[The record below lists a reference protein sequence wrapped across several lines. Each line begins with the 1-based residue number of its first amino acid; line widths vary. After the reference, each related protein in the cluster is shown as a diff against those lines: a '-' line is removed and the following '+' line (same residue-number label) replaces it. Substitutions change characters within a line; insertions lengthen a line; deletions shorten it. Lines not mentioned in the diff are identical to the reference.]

1 MRLVELTTT
10 EWLSL
15 AGVVVAVVG
24 VGATLFVHLR
34 NRSFRG
40 TQKGLSLVQSTCPHS
55 TLHFREDTGEI
66 ELIPAF
72 FSPSG
77 RLDYLCQ
84 RCGLSGIYDERLIHS
99 LMFRPFGD
107 TMLEVAKNY
116 RKREQAFE
124 RAVKK
129 YEGR

>member
-1 MRLVELTTT
+1 MLELTTT
-10 EWLSL
+10 ELISL
-15 AGVVVAVVG
+15 AGVVIAAFGVGVAVV
-24 VGATLFVHLR
+24 AHLR

-40 TQKGLSLVQSTCPHS
+40 TQKGLSLVKSTCPHS
-55 TLHFREDTGEI
+55 FLDYREDTGAI
-66 ELIPAF
+66 EVIPAF
-72 FSPSG
+72 FSPTG
-77 RLDYLCQ
+77 RLDYRCQ
-84 RCGLSGIYDERLIHS
+84 RCGLSGIYDERLVQS

-116 RKREQAFE
+116 RKRDQAFE